1 MTSPVD
7 FISGP
12 GVGSNPRSLMKGNT
26 GALTA
31 TASSCLSGISR
42 SDSLSPIV
50 SRAAILASGM
60 PVDFA
65 TNGKVLDPRGFTSRT
80 YRRSPLIAYWMLKQ
94 PITPSSSPIIR
105 VHSSTMERILSG
117 TFWVGMKQH
126 VESPE

>member
-12 GVGSNPRSLMKGNT
+12 GAGSNPRSLMKGNT

-65 TNGKVLDPRGFTSRT
+65 TNGKVHRTPRGFHLWDIQEI
-80 YRRSPLIAYWMLKQ
+80 PLDCVLD
-94 PITPSSSPIIR
+94 
-105 VHSSTMERILSG
+105 
-117 TFWVGMKQH
+117 
-126 VESPE
+126 VEAADYT